1 MKPKNPAATRSFKAR
16 RIALPV
22 FMGRISPVLDTCDI
36 LLLPEPG
43 SKKQFVYR
51 TVSMKGSSIYE
62 RASEMKKLGIQFII
76 CGAVSQSYYNLLKE
90 IGIELY
96 CGINGEIE
104 EVFKAYRDGK
114 LNQPRFR
121 MPGSD

>member
-1 MKPKNPAATRSFKAR
+1 M
-16 RIALPV
+16 
-22 FMGRISPVLDTCDI
+22 
-36 LLLPEPG
+36 LLLPGPG

-51 TVSMKGSSIYE
+51 TVPMKGSSIYE

-90 IGIELY
+90 IGIEVY

-104 EVFKAYRDGK
+104 AVFKAYRDGK